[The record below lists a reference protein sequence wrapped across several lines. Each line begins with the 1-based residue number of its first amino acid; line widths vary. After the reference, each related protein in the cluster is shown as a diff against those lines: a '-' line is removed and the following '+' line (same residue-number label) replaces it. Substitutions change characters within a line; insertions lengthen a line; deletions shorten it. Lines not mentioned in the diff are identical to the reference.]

1 MSQRPRIELGR
12 KVRELTNSNE
22 WSEQAIG
29 DQGVDIFDVVLGTE
43 CMAHRHDNILWNL
56 MEIGTNGA

>member
-1 MSQRPRIELGR
+1 MGR

-29 DQGVDIFDVVLGTE
+29 DQGVNIFDAVLGTK
-43 CMAHRHDNILWNL
+43 CIAHRHDNISWNL
-56 MEIGTNGA
+56 METGTNDA